1 MNPSPL
7 TTCGFFL
14 VSFKWQKRR
23 GWGRGGWDLKQL
35 QGIEAKRWQKKK
47 EKKRRKKRGAN
58 LEGGLI
64 KSGANWRVAI
74 DQRRPR
80 RRLTFTMA
88 FPYYSM
94 TVPDIASRK
103 PAPLSSVITSSHG
116 PSVADQIYRR
126 GRLLLRGLLND
137 ERRFARATCLRRCFV
152 DISFL

>member
-14 VSFKWQKRR
+14 SWILSGEGGEFE
-23 GWGRGGWDLKQL
+23 GGSAGRGWDLKQL
-35 QGIEAKRWQKKK
+35 QGVEAKRQQKK
-47 EKKRRKKRGAN
+47 EKKKKKEKRGAN

-94 TVPDIASRK
+94 TLPDVVPRK
-103 PAPLSSVITSSHG
+103 PATV
-116 PSVADQIYRR
+116 
-126 GRLLLRGLLND
+126 
-137 ERRFARATCLRRCFV
+137 FV
-152 DISFL
+152 RNNF